1 MESRS
6 KMLLLDILPF
16 IQFHYSMGNDLIDYC
31 ETEKDL
37 GININSALN
46 FSYHSDILYSDKL
59 HV

>member
-1 MESRS
+1 
-6 KMLLLDILPF
+6 
-16 IQFHYSMGNDLIDYC
+16 MGNDLIDYC